1 MKQGIRKCALFFVMF
16 QGESMK
22 DTTKSSILA
31 FITVFLWSSA
41 FPLTKVAT
49 EYIDPNQLGLLRCTI
64 ASVILLIIGKVC
76 NIKLPKKAIHIPLF
90 FLSGGLGFSM
100 YMITFNTG
108 MLTLSS
114 AMGSLIIATTPVL
127 TAIGATFLY
136 KEKIKPIGWVAIA
149 SAFAGVAVLLLWG
162 GNVSYSTGIW
172 WTCAAAFVFCCY
184 NLLNRKLLSMGY
196 NAVECVT
203 WSMTCGAI
211 LLLPFAG
218 EAIVQASNATL
229 PAIAVVIYLG
239 SMPSATAYLL
249 WSKAF
254 SMANK
259 TSDVTNYQF
268 LTPLISTLLGLM
280 ILGEIPGIS
289 TLVGGAIIVIS
300 IVVFGLK
307 GK

>member
-1 MKQGIRKCALFFVMF
+1 MKEKA
-16 QGESMK
+16 
-22 DTTKSSILA
+22 KSAVLA
-31 FITVFLWSSA
+31 FTTVFLWSSA
-41 FPLTKVAT
+41 FPLTKIAT

-76 NIKLPKKAIHIPLF
+76 KIKPPKKIKHIPLF

-100 YMITFNTG
+100 YMIAFNTG

-127 TAIGATFLY
+127 TAIGATFIY
-136 KEKIKPIGWVAIA
+136 KEKIKPIGWLAIGG
-149 SAFAGVAVLLLWG
+149 AFGGVSVLLLWG
-162 GNVSYSTGIW
+162 NDISYSNGIW
-172 WTCAAAFVFCCY
+172 WTCCAALVFCCY

-211 LLLPFAG
+211 LLLPFLSG
-218 EAIVQASNATL
+218 VVVQASHASIAAL
-229 PAIAVVIYLG
+229 AVVVYLG
-239 SMPSATAYLL
+239 SMPSAMAYLL

-254 SMANK
+254 SLAEK

-268 LTPLISTLLGLM
+268 LTPLISTVLGLI
-280 ILGEIPGIS
+280 ILNEVPGTS
-289 TLVGGAIIVIS
+289 TIVGGVIIIVS

>member
-1 MKQGIRKCALFFVMF
+1 MKN
-16 QGESMK
+16 
-22 DTTKSSILA
+22 TTKSAILA
-31 FITVFLWSSA
+31 FTTVFLWSSA
-41 FPLTKVAT
+41 FPLTKIAT
-49 EYIDPNQLGLLRCTI
+49 EYIAPNQLGLLRCTI
-64 ASVILLIIGKVC
+64 ASIILLIIGKICHIRFPQKV
-76 NIKLPKKAIHIPLF
+76 AHIPLF
-90 FLSGGLGFSM
+90 FVSGGLGFSL

-136 KEKIKPIGWVAIA
+136 KEKIKPIGWAAIGC
-149 SAFAGVAVLLLWG
+149 AFAGVAVLLLWG
-162 GNVSYSTGIW
+162 GNLSYSTGLW

-184 NLLNRKLLSMGY
+184 NLLNRKLLAMGY

-203 WSMTCGAI
+203 WSMVCGAI
-211 LLLPFAG
+211 LLLPFVG
-218 EAIVQASNATL
+218 DAIVQAGSASWQAL
-229 PAIAVVIYLG
+229 AVVIYLG

-254 SMANK
+254 SLAKK

-268 LTPLISTLLGLM
+268 LTPLISTLLGLL
-280 ILGEIPGIS
+280 ILSEVPDVS
-289 TLVGGAIIVIS
+289 TIVGGIIIVAS

>member
-1 MKQGIRKCALFFVMF
+1 MSNQV
-16 QGESMK
+16 
-22 DTTKSSILA
+22 KSSIFA

-49 EYIDPNQLGLLRCTI
+49 EYIEPNQLGLLRCSI
-64 ASVILLIIGKVC
+64 AAVILLIIGKAYKI
-76 NIKLPKKAIHIPLF
+76 NLPKKLIHVPLF
-90 FLSGGLGFSM
+90 FVSGGLGFTL

-136 KEKIKPIGWVAIA
+136 KERIKPIGWVAIGT
-149 SAFAGVAVLLLWG
+149 AFMGVAVLLLWG
-162 GNVSYSTGIW
+162 GDVSYSTGIW
-172 WTCAAAFVFCCY
+172 WICAAAFVFCCY

-203 WSMTCGAI
+203 WSMTCGAV

-218 EAIVQASNATL
+218 DAVGQVAESSVEAL
-229 PAIAVVIYLG
+229 LVVIYLG

-254 SMANK
+254 SLAKK

-268 LTPLISTLLGLM
+268 LTPLISTLLGLV
-280 ILGEIPGIS
+280 ILAEIPGIS
-289 TLVGGAIIVIS
+289 TVVGGMIIIVS

-307 GK
+307 GR

>member
-1 MKQGIRKCALFFVMF
+1 
-16 QGESMK
+16 MK
-22 DTTKSSILA
+22 DTSKSEILA
-31 FITVFLWSSA
+31 FTTVFLWSSA

-64 ASVILLIIGKVC
+64 AAVILLIIGRIC
-76 NIKLPKKAIHIPLF
+76 NIKPPKKVKHIPLF

-136 KEKIKPIGWVAIA
+136 KEKIKPIGWVSIGG
-149 SAFAGVAVLLLWG
+149 AFAGVCVLLMWG
-162 GNVSYSTGIW
+162 SDVSYSEGIW
-172 WTCAAAFVFCCY
+172 WTCGAAFVFCCY

-211 LLLPFAG
+211 LLLPFAAD
-218 EAIVQASNATL
+218 AINQASNATI
-229 PAIAVVIYLG
+229 PALLVVLYLG

-254 SMANK
+254 SLAKK

-268 LTPLISTLLGLM
+268 LTPLISTLLGLI
-280 ILGEIPGIS
+280 ILAEIPGASTIIGGIIIIIS
-289 TLVGGAIIVIS
+289 V
-300 IVVFGLK
+300 VVFGLK

>member
-1 MKQGIRKCALFFVMF
+1 MR
-16 QGESMK
+16 
-22 DTTKSSILA
+22 DTTKSALLA
-31 FITVFLWSSA
+31 FTTVFLWSSA

-64 ASVILLIIGKVC
+64 ATIILLIIGKVC
-76 NIKLPKKAIHIPLF
+76 NIGLPKKIQHLPLF
-90 FLSGGLGFSM
+90 FISGGLGFSI

-114 AMGSLIIATTPVL
+114 ALGSLIIALTPVL

-136 KEKIKPIGWVAIA
+136 KERIKLVGWMSILC
-149 SAFAGVAVLLLWG
+149 AFLGVAVLLLWG
-162 GNVSYSTGIW
+162 GEVSYSVGIW

-196 NAVECVT
+196 NAIECVT

-211 LLLPFAG
+211 WLLPFMG
-218 EAIVQASNATL
+218 EAIVQAQSASMSAL
-229 PAIAVVIYLG
+229 LVVLYLG

-254 SMANK
+254 SLAKK
-259 TSDVTNYQF
+259 TSDVTNFQF
-268 LTPLISTLLGLM
+268 LTPLISTALGLI
-280 ILGEIPGIS
+280 ILGEIPGVS
-289 TLVGGAIIVIS
+289 TIIGGTIIVIS
-300 IVVFGLK
+300 IVIFGIK

>member
-1 MKQGIRKCALFFVMF
+1 MGTK
-16 QGESMK
+16 
-22 DTTKSSILA
+22 TKSGILA
-31 FITVFLWSSA
+31 FLTVFLWSSA

-76 NIKLPKKAIHIPLF
+76 HIKLPKKATHIPLF

-114 AMGSLIIATTPVL
+114 SMGSLIIATTPVL
-127 TAIGATFLY
+127 TAVGATFLY
-136 KEKIKPIGWVAIA
+136 KERIKPIGWMAIL
-149 SAFAGVAVLLLWG
+149 SAFFGVAVLLMWDG
-162 GNVSYSTGIW
+162 SASYSVGIW

-184 NLLNRKLLSMGY
+184 NLLNRKLLAIGY
-196 NAVECVT
+196 SAVECVT
-203 WSMTCGAI
+203 WSMTCGAV
-211 LLLPFAG
+211 LLIPFVG
-218 EAIVQASNATL
+218 EAIVQAGNASISAL
-229 PAIAVVIYLG
+229 LVVLYLG

-254 SMANK
+254 SLANK

-268 LTPLISTLLGLM
+268 LTPLISTLLGLI
-280 ILGEIPGIS
+280 ILGEVPGMS
-289 TLVGGAIIVIS
+289 TFIGGTIIIVS
-300 IVVFGLK
+300 IVVFGFK

>member
-1 MKQGIRKCALFFVMF
+1 
-16 QGESMK
+16 MK
-22 DTTKSSILA
+22 DTSKSAILA
-31 FITVFLWSSA
+31 FTTVFLWSSA

-64 ASVILLIIGKVC
+64 AAVILLIIGRIY
-76 NIKLPKKAIHIPLF
+76 NIKPPKKVKHVPLF

-136 KEKIKPIGWVAIA
+136 KEKIKPIGWVSIA
-149 SAFAGVAVLLLWG
+149 CAFGGVAILLLWG
-162 GNVSYSTGIW
+162 NDLSYSTGIW
-172 WTCAAAFVFCCY
+172 WTCGAAFVFCCY
-184 NLLNRKLLSMGY
+184 NLLNRKLLAMGY
-196 NAVECVT
+196 NAIECVT

-211 LLLPFAG
+211 LLSPFAFT
-218 EAIVQASNATL
+218 AVAQASQATL
-229 PAIAVVIYLG
+229 PALAVVVYLG

-254 SMANK
+254 SMAKK

-268 LTPLISTLLGLM
+268 LTPLISTLLGLI
-280 ILGEIPGIS
+280 ILGEIPGLETIA
-289 TLVGGAIIVIS
+289 GGVIIIVS

>member
-1 MKQGIRKCALFFVMF
+1 
-16 QGESMK
+16 MK
-22 DTTKSSILA
+22 DTSKSAILA
-31 FITVFLWSSA
+31 FTTVFLWSSA

-64 ASVILLIIGKVC
+64 AAVILLIIGRIC
-76 NIKLPKKAIHIPLF
+76 NIKPPKKVKHVPLF

-136 KEKIKPIGWVAIA
+136 KEKIKPIGWVAIGG
-149 SAFAGVAVLLLWG
+149 AFAGVCVLLMWG
-162 GNVSYSTGIW
+162 SDVSYSEGIW
-172 WTCAAAFVFCCY
+172 WTCGAAFVFCCY

-211 LLLPFAG
+211 LLLPFAAD
-218 EAIVQASNATL
+218 AINQASNATI
-229 PAIAVVIYLG
+229 PALLVVLYLG

-254 SMANK
+254 ALAKK

-268 LTPLISTLLGLM
+268 LTPLISTLLGLV
-280 ILGEIPGIS
+280 ILSEVPEIS
-289 TLVGGAIIVIS
+289 TIVGGIIIIIS
-300 IVVFGLK
+300 VVAFGLK

>member
-1 MKQGIRKCALFFVMF
+1 
-16 QGESMK
+16 MK
-22 DTTKSSILA
+22 DTAKSAILA
-31 FITVFLWSSA
+31 FATVFLWSSA
-41 FPLTKVAT
+41 FPLTKIAT

-64 ASVILLIIGKVC
+64 ASVILLIIGKIC
-76 NIKLPKKAIHIPLF
+76 NIKLPKKIGHIPLF

-100 YMITFNTG
+100 YMVTFNTG

-127 TAIGATFLY
+127 TAVGATFLY
-136 KEKIKPIGWVAIA
+136 REKIKPIGWACIL
-149 SAFAGVAVLLLWG
+149 SAFLGVALLLLWD
-162 GNVSYSTGIW
+162 GNASYSVGIW
-172 WTCAAAFVFCCY
+172 WTCGAAVVFACY

-211 LLLPFAG
+211 LLLPFIGQAV
-218 EAIVQASNATL
+218 VQATEASI
-229 PAIAVVIYLG
+229 PALLVVLYLG

-254 SMANK
+254 SLAKK

-268 LTPLISTLLGLM
+268 LTPLISTLLGLI
-280 ILGEIPGIS
+280 ILTEIPSVS
-289 TLVGGAIIVIS
+289 TIVGGIIIIVS
-300 IVVFGLK
+300 IIIFGLK
-307 GK
+307 GR

>member
-1 MKQGIRKCALFFVMF
+1 MR
-16 QGESMK
+16 
-22 DTTKSSILA
+22 DTAKSAILA
-31 FITVFLWSSA
+31 FTTVFLWSSA
-41 FPLTKVAT
+41 FPLTKIAT
-49 EYIDPNQLGLLRCTI
+49 EYIEPNQLGLLRCTI
-64 ASVILLIIGKVC
+64 ASIILLIIGKIC
-76 NIKLPKKAIHIPLF
+76 HIEPPKKWKHIPVF
-90 FLSGGLGFSM
+90 FASGGLGFSL

-127 TAIGATFLY
+127 TAIGATFIY
-136 KEKIKPIGWVAIA
+136 KEKIKPIGWMAILC
-149 SAFAGVAVLLLWG
+149 AFLGVAVLLLWG
-162 GNVSYSTGIW
+162 GEVSYSEGIW
-172 WTCAAAFVFCCY
+172 WTCCASFVFCCY

-218 EAIVQASNATL
+218 EAIAQATNASIGAL
-229 PAIAVVIYLG
+229 VVVLYLG

-254 SMANK
+254 SLAKK

-268 LTPLISTLLGLM
+268 LTPLISTMLGFI
-280 ILGEIPGIS
+280 ILSEIPGMS
-289 TLVGGAIIVIS
+289 TFVGGTLIICSIIV
-300 IVVFGLK
+300 FGIK

>member
-1 MKQGIRKCALFFVMF
+1 MKNQA
-16 QGESMK
+16 
-22 DTTKSSILA
+22 KSAMLA
-31 FITVFLWSSA
+31 FTTVFLWSSA

-49 EYIDPNQLGLLRCTI
+49 AYIDPNQLGFLRCTI
-64 ASVILLIIGKVC
+64 ASIILLIIGKVC
-76 NIKLPKKAIHIPLF
+76 KIRLPQKLTHIPLF
-90 FLSGGLGFSM
+90 LVSGGLGFSM

-136 KEKIKPIGWVAIA
+136 KERIKPIGWA
-149 SAFAGVAVLLLWG
+149 SICCAFLGVAVLLLWG

-196 NAVECVT
+196 NAIECVT
-203 WSMTCGAI
+203 WSMVSGAF

-218 EAIVQASNATL
+218 EAIEQVSGATL

-249 WSKAF
+249 WSNAF
-254 SMANK
+254 AMAKK

-268 LTPLISTLLGLM
+268 LTPLISTFLGLI
-280 ILGEIPGIS
+280 ILSEVPSVS
-289 TLVGGAIIVIS
+289 TFVGGTLIICSIIV
-300 IVVFGLK
+300 FGIK
-307 GK
+307 GR

>member
-1 MKQGIRKCALFFVMF
+1 MSNQM
-16 QGESMK
+16 
-22 DTTKSSILA
+22 KSSIFA

-49 EYIDPNQLGLLRCTI
+49 EFIGPNQLGLLRCTVAAI
-64 ASVILLIIGKVC
+64 ILLFIGKLYKI
-76 NIKLPKKAIHIPLF
+76 NRPKKLVHIPLF
-90 FLSGGLGFSM
+90 FLSGGLGFTL

-108 MLTLSS
+108 MLSLTS

-136 KEKIKPIGWVAIA
+136 KERIKPIGWFAIA
-149 SAFAGVAVLLLWG
+149 SAFLGVAVLLLWG
-162 GNVSYSTGIW
+162 GNLSYSAGMW
-172 WTCAAAFVFCCY
+172 WICAAAFVFCCY

-211 LLLPFAG
+211 LLLPFLPD
-218 EAIVQASNATL
+218 AITQASDASIAAL
-229 PAIAVVIYLG
+229 AVVVYLG

-254 SMANK
+254 SLAEK

-268 LTPLISTLLGLM
+268 LTPLISTALGLI
-280 ILGEIPGIS
+280 ILNEVPGIS
-289 TLVGGAIIVIS
+289 TIVGGIIIIVS
-300 IVVFGLK
+300 IVIFGLK

>member
-1 MKQGIRKCALFFVMF
+1 
-16 QGESMK
+16 MK
-22 DTTKSSILA
+22 DTAKSAILA
-31 FITVFLWSSA
+31 FTTVFLWSSA

-64 ASVILLIIGKVC
+64 ASIILLIIGKVC
-76 NIKLPKKAIHIPLF
+76 KIRFPQKLKHIPLF

-136 KEKIKPIGWVAIA
+136 KERIKPIGWLSIGC
-149 SAFAGVAVLLLWG
+149 AFAGVAVLLLWG

-196 NAVECVT
+196 SAVECVT
-203 WSMTCGAI
+203 WSMTCGAV
-211 LLLPFAG
+211 LLLPFAA
-218 EAIVQASNATL
+218 EAMVQASNATVTAL
-229 PAIAVVIYLG
+229 VVVVYLG

-249 WSKAF
+249 WSKSF
-254 SMANK
+254 SLASK

-268 LTPLISTLLGLM
+268 LTPLISTLLGLI
-280 ILGEIPGIS
+280 ILGEIPGVS
-289 TLVGGAIIVIS
+289 TVVGGLIIIAS

>member
-1 MKQGIRKCALFFVMF
+1 
-16 QGESMK
+16 MK
-22 DTTKSSILA
+22 DTGKSAILA

-64 ASVILLIIGKVC
+64 ASIILLIIGKVC
-76 NIKLPKKAIHIPLF
+76 NISIPKKAAHIPLF

-100 YMITFNTG
+100 YMVTFNTG

-136 KEKIKPIGWVAIA
+136 REKIKPIGWAAIA
-149 SAFAGVAVLLLWG
+149 CAFCGVAVLLLWDS
-162 GNVSYSTGIW
+162 NLSYSTGIW
-172 WTCAAAFVFCCY
+172 WTCVAAFVFCCY

-196 NAVECVT
+196 NAIECVT

-218 EAIVQASNATL
+218 EAIVQAGNTPL
-229 PAIAVVIYLG
+229 QVLAVVVYLG

-254 SMANK
+254 SLAKK
-259 TSDVTNYQF
+259 TSDVTNFQF
-268 LTPLISTLLGLM
+268 LTPLISTLLGFIM
-280 ILGEIPGIS
+280 LGEVPGIP
-289 TLVGGAIIVIS
+289 TFVGGIIIVVS
-300 IVVFGLK
+300 IAVFGIK

>member
-1 MKQGIRKCALFFVMF
+1 
-16 QGESMK
+16 MK
-22 DTTKSSILA
+22 DKAKSAVLA
-31 FITVFLWSSA
+31 FTTVFLWSSA
-41 FPLTKVAT
+41 FPLTKIAT

-64 ASVILLIIGKVC
+64 ASVILLIIGMIC
-76 NIKLPKKAIHIPLF
+76 NIKPPKKIKHIPLF

-127 TAIGATFLY
+127 TAIGATFIY
-136 KEKIKPIGWVAIA
+136 KEKIKPIGWIAIGG
-149 SAFAGVAVLLLWG
+149 AFGGVSVLLLWG
-162 GNVSYSTGIW
+162 SDVTYSNGIW
-172 WTCAAAFVFCCY
+172 WTCCAAFVFCCY

-211 LLLPFAG
+211 LLLPFLSD
-218 EAIVQASNATL
+218 AIVQASDASIAAL
-229 PAIAVVIYLG
+229 AVVVYLG

-254 SMANK
+254 SLAEK

-268 LTPLISTLLGLM
+268 LTPLISTALGLI
-280 ILGEIPGIS
+280 ILNEVPGIS
-289 TLVGGAIIVIS
+289 TIVGGVIIIIS